1 LKICV
6 DFGIIWS
13 NKNSEGLMQVR
24 RSDREITD
32 KVEIVKII
40 GKCDVCRLAFVDG
53 EIPYIVPMNYG
64 FSYNDE
70 KLILYFHGASEGRKH
85 NIILKNPNACF
96 VIDCSH
102 KLIEAEEAANYTMEY
117 ESVIGTGKISY
128 ITEKS
133 EKTVA
138 LTRLMKQYVKDK
150 DFAFLDNVLETVTVL
165 KLEVSEFTG
174 KRLRRSST
182 AGARG

>member
-1 LKICV
+1 
-6 DFGIIWS
+6 
-13 NKNSEGLMQVR
+13 MR

-32 KVEIVKII
+32 KAEIVKII
-40 GKCDVCRLAFVDG
+40 EKCDVCRLAFVDG

-64 FSYNDE
+64 FSYTDE
-70 KLILYFHGASEGRKH
+70 KLVLYFHGASEGRKH
-85 NIILKNPNACF
+85 DIILKNPNACF

-117 ESVIGTGKISY
+117 ESVIGVGKISY
-128 ITEKS
+128 ITERS

-138 LTRLMKQYVKDK
+138 LNRLMRQYANDK
-150 DFAFLDNVLETVTVL
+150 DFAFPDNVLESVTVL

-174 KRLRRSST
+174 KRLMKGDQNER
-182 AGARG
+182 